1 MGWRMKNFN
10 NWGFHWKILR
20 FRGGSQNKGLG
31 QLPKKLSNHTVSFSW
46 NCSVYIYTLSIMPYM
61 EYCCHVWV
69 GDPSCYLELFRQQ
82 KQKCSTVVS
91 SFASSFELL
100 AYRGNEAS
108 LRVFSCCYCY
118 YMISVTISRCY
129 KDVSFFA
136 QLESGILCL

>member
-1 MGWRMKNFN
+1 MVHKIRGLDNCLKNCPITLF
-10 NWGFHWKILR
+10 
-20 FRGGSQNKGLG
+20 
-31 QLPKKLSNHTVSFSW
+31 LSPEIAPYI
-46 NCSVYIYTLSIMPYM
+46 YIYTLSIMPYM

-100 AYRGNEAS
+100 AYRGNGAS

-118 YMISVTISRCY
+118 YMISVTIFRCY

>member
-1 MGWRMKNFN
+1 MVHKIRGLDNCLKNCPITLF
-10 NWGFHWKILR
+10 
-20 FRGGSQNKGLG
+20 
-31 QLPKKLSNHTVSFSW
+31 LSPEIAL
-46 NCSVYIYTLSIMPYM
+46 YIYIPCLLCLTWSTVVI
-61 EYCCHVWV
+61 VWV

-82 KQKCSTVVS
+82 KQCSTVVS

-100 AYRGNEAS
+100 AYRGNGAS

>member
-1 MGWRMKNFN
+1 
-10 NWGFHWKILR
+10 
-20 FRGGSQNKGLG
+20 
-31 QLPKKLSNHTVSFSW
+31 
-46 NCSVYIYTLSIMPYM
+46 MPYM

-100 AYRGNEAS
+100 AYRGNGAS

-136 QLESGILCL
+136 QLDSGILCL

>member
-1 MGWRMKNFN
+1 MVHKIRGLDNCLKNCPITLF
-10 NWGFHWKILR
+10 
-20 FRGGSQNKGLG
+20 
-31 QLPKKLSNHTVSFSW
+31 LSPEIAPYI
-46 NCSVYIYTLSIMPYM
+46 YIYTLSIMPYM

-100 AYRGNEAS
+100 AYRGNGAS

-136 QLESGILCL
+136 QLDSGILCL

>member
-1 MGWRMKNFN
+1 MVHKIRGLDNCLKNCPITLF
-10 NWGFHWKILR
+10 
-20 FRGGSQNKGLG
+20 
-31 QLPKKLSNHTVSFSW
+31 LSPEIAP
-46 NCSVYIYTLSIMPYM
+46 YIYTLSIMPYM

-100 AYRGNEAS
+100 AYRGNGAS

-129 KDVSFFA
+129 KDVS
-136 QLESGILCL
+136 SHS

>member
-1 MGWRMKNFN
+1 MVHKIRGLDNCLKNCPITLF
-10 NWGFHWKILR
+10 
-20 FRGGSQNKGLG
+20 
-31 QLPKKLSNHTVSFSW
+31 LSPEIAPYI
-46 NCSVYIYTLSIMPYM
+46 YIYTLSIMPYM

-100 AYRGNEAS
+100 AYRGNGAS